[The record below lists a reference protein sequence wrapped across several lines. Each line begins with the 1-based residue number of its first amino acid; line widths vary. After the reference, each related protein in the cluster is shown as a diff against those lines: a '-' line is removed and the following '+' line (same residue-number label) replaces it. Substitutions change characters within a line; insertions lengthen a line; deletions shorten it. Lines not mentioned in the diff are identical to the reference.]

1 MSVSDNENDQ
11 KDGGSGGGKKPHL
24 RAVVAMPENR
34 SLTEAHREHL
44 HASGLSDETL
54 KLAEL
59 YSERI
64 GSRIADMLS
73 WKSWKNGEALVFP
86 FFLPG
91 SSGPVMYRV
100 RPSRPRETSGGK
112 LVKYEQPKGVQ
123 VAPYLPPRARIGGW
137 LSDASRPLLWVEG
150 EKKALLLDQ
159 LGYATVGGTGVSC
172 FHDATHRRD
181 SGAWRLSEPLREH
194 ITSAGRAHLIVFDS
208 DSETNDQ
215 VMLAARRLA
224 GMLLAAGAASV
235 RFVQIPMG
243 PDGKK
248 LGIDD
253 YCVAFGEDATRNLLA
268 NGTVEI
274 DPLPVEEPFTPLRSQ
289 RALRDAPVEERL
301 RMPEGY
307 SFGSDG
313 SLYEKGTGERPDEL
327 VMLRP
332 LLLRRILVDHR
343 TGRENVELV
352 FPREGSWRT
361 ATAERAVVCSSRRI
375 VDELASVGAPVDSG
389 NAGSVVTW
397 LRTLE
402 AVNERRLPRTLS
414 VDACGWH
421 DLDGELVFLAPD
433 RIGEGRE
440 LAFDGG
446 LGRSRIVRG
455 LRTKGDAQVHL
466 EALRKAFSSDRVAA
480 TAICAALA
488 APMLRLL
495 GAPGFALHLVGDS
508 SRGKSSMLKIAASIY
523 GDPSSEDWVPSWN
536 STTVGLEQRAATLCD
551 LPFCI
556 DEAGVV
562 DPKQREMAVYMLIDG
577 TGRTRGARGGGLRD
591 TASWR
596 TIVLS
601 TGEHGL
607 VDEEANTGAQ
617 VRVLQFQV
625 AGFGSL
631 DATGVDALRGACAEN
646 HGAVGRQWIEALQ
659 GMDWTAGKAAFREFV
674 KQARARASSNGLRAR
689 QAEYLALLAFAEGIA
704 SSALGLGSA
713 TGETMLTWLLD
724 EDRERDRKEV
734 ESVADRAL
742 ALVQDWFVSAR
753 GSFAELDLGFNGE
766 IEAKDLGMRELLGYR
781 NDELVAF
788 IPAKLRSYLTQH
800 RIDWQVVREWQ
811 RRGWLLVNES
821 SRGTRRSMVNG
832 MLVRTVAFR
841 AEVLVGDGVS
851 HGKPS

>member
-1 MSVSDNENDQ
+1 MSVSKNDDDQ
-11 KDGGSGGGKKPHL
+11 TSGSGSGPKKPHL
-24 RAVVAMPENR
+24 GAVRALPDVR
-34 SLTEAHREHL
+34 SLTDAHREHL
-44 HASGLSDETL
+44 RGSGLSDETL
-54 KLAEL
+54 EFAKL
-59 YSERI
+59 YTERTP
-64 GSRIADMLS
+64 SRVADMLG
-73 WKSWKNGEALVFP
+73 WKAWRNGEALVFP

-91 SSGPVMYRV
+91 GTDPVMCRV

-123 VAPYLPPRARIGGW
+123 VVPFFPPRARIGGW
-137 LSDASRPLLWVEG
+137 LSDATRPLLWVEG

-159 LGYATVGGTGVSC
+159 LGFAAVGGTGVSC
-172 FHDATHRRD
+172 FHDAKHRQD
-181 SGAWRLSEPLREH
+181 LGAWRLSDPIREH
-194 ITSAGRAHLIVFDS
+194 VTSAGRAHLIVFDS

-215 VMLAARRLA
+215 VMIAARRLA
-224 GMLLAAGAASV
+224 GMLVASGAASV

-243 PDGKK
+243 PEGKK

-253 YCVAFGEDATRNLLA
+253 YFVAFGEDATRALLA
-268 NGTVEI
+268 NGTIEI
-274 DPLPVEEPFTPLRSQ
+274 EPLPVEEPFTPIRSQ
-289 RALRDAPVEERL
+289 RALREAPVEERL

-307 SFGSDG
+307 SFASDG

-327 VMLRP
+327 ITLRP
-332 LLLRRILVDHR
+332 LLIRRILVDHR
-343 TGRENVELV
+343 SGRENVELA
-352 FPREGSWRT
+352 FTREGSWRT
-361 ATAERAVVCSSRRI
+361 VTVERAVVCSSRRI

-389 NAGSVVTW
+389 NAGGVVAW

-402 AVNERRLPRTLS
+402 AVNERRIPRTLS

-421 DLDGELVFLAPD
+421 DLDDELVFLAPEK
-433 RIGEGRE
+433 IGEGRE
-440 LAFDGG
+440 LVFDGG

-455 LRTKGDAQVHL
+455 LRSKGDVESHL
-466 EALRKAFSSDRVAA
+466 EALRRAFLADRVAA

-508 SRGKSSMLKIAASIY
+508 SRGKSSMLKIAASVY
-523 GDPSSEDWVPSWN
+523 GDPASEDWVPSWN

-625 AGFGSL
+625 AGFGKL
-631 DATGVDALRGACAEN
+631 DASGVDALRGACAEN
-646 HGAVGRQWIEALQ
+646 HGAVGRRWIEVLQ
-659 GMDWTAGKAAFREFV
+659 GMDWNAGRAAFREFV
-674 KQARARASSNGLRAR
+674 KQARAKATTNGLRAR
-689 QAEYLALLAFAEGIA
+689 QAEYIALLAFAEGIA
-704 SSALGLGSA
+704 SSALRIGEAS
-713 TGETMLTWLLD
+713 GETMLAWLLD
-724 EDRERDRKEV
+724 EEREKERREV

-742 ALVQDWFVSAR
+742 AVVQDWFVSSR
-753 GSFAELDLGFNGE
+753 GSFAELDVGFNGE
-766 IEAKDLGMRELLGYR
+766 VEAKDLGMRELLGYR
-781 NDELVAF
+781 NAELVSF

-811 RRGWLLVNES
+811 RRGWLVCNES
-821 SRGTRRSMVNG
+821 TRGTRRSMVNG
-832 MLVRTVAFR
+832 MLVRTVSFR
-841 AEVLVGDGVS
+841 ADVLVGEGAS
-851 HGKPS
+851 HGKAS